1 MNRQQLQ
8 YLEVGAR
15 VLTTTMNV
23 SHTFEHSTFL
33 QSASGKGIAGACAW
47 AAILVTCHQIYE
59 YLR

>member
-1 MNRQQLQ
+1 MNRKQLH

-15 VLTTTMNV
+15 VLITMNV